1 MYGPEKNNWTHWS
14 EEPPS
19 IRHTALSDI
28 HTLVVSLTRRLVQ
41 TALFMAMSRL
51 RSMDDKIFRP
61 QSLVRPCDVVAAI
74 DCLGAPR
81 KARYWVTLPRR
92 LGLKVYR
99 KAEKIRV
106 KTEKNVMPYDEV
118 EEYLEQVDKRKS
130 TAGGVGNES
139 SRVNMDYLI
148 LSAYEE
154 SEPEGNADDDE
165 LSSLDDSMETG
176 GGGPGSV
183 AEVEDDYQ
191 FVGGAGRSEIERK
204 GDAKMAMLECEED
217 ALMEALDRKHSMEA
231 EKALWQMMGK
241 EPKEPLIN
249 VVKFP
254 KALIHGRKRAWEVLD
269 WRDGVDYL
277 APWETIKRRKAAHGE
292 EGEEIA
298 EEREE
303 EVETDS
309 EPVVERAPAASV
321 SVSEVIVLQKKNAIP
336 SRGSTTKKKPP
347 LIAKKHPVVV
357 PSSPRKL
364 RTRRQSKAFFGYVST
379 VENVAESDTE
389 ALAREQDDN
398 SPSDEEHGDG

>member
-1 MYGPEKNNWTHWS
+1 MYGPKENNWTHWG

-106 KTEKNVMPYDEV
+106 KTEKNAMPYDEV
-118 EEYLEQVDKRKS
+118 EEYLEQVDKRKP
-130 TAGGVGNES
+130 TIGGVGNGS
-139 SRVNMDYLI
+139 PRVNMDSLI

-154 SEPEGNADDDE
+154 SELEGNADDDE
-165 LSSLDDSMETG
+165 SSLDDSMETG
-176 GGGPGSV
+176 GGDPGSV

-191 FVGGAGRSEIERK
+191 FVGDAGRSEIERK
-204 GDAKMAMLECEED
+204 RDAKMAILECEED

-231 EKALWQMMGK
+231 EKALWVMMEK
-241 EPKEPLIN
+241 EPKESLIN
-249 VVKFP
+249 DVKFP
-254 KALIHGRKRAWEVLD
+254 KAPIHGRKRAWEVLD

-292 EGEEIA
+292 AG

-303 EVETDS
+303 EAETDS
-309 EPVVERAPAASV
+309 ELVVQRTPAASV
-321 SVSEVIVLQKKNAIP
+321 SVLKVTALQKKNAIP
-336 SRGSTTKKKPP
+336 SRRSTTKKKPP
-347 LIAKKHPVVV
+347 VITKKHPVVV

-364 RTRRQSKAFFGYVST
+364 RARRQSKAFFGYVST
-379 VENVAESDTE
+379 VENVAESDAE

-398 SPSDEEHGDG
+398 SPSDEDHGDG